1 MKKEKY
7 YLHYNGLIGIYLA
20 EAIYEY
26 IDPILELWYLGKS
39 PNKVNQFSVAKDK
52 VAFAVINGS
61 RVDIRKLQLNEEL
74 IKIA

>member
-39 PNKVNQFSVAKDK
+39 PNKVN
-52 VAFAVINGS
+52 
-61 RVDIRKLQLNEEL
+61 
-74 IKIA
+74 